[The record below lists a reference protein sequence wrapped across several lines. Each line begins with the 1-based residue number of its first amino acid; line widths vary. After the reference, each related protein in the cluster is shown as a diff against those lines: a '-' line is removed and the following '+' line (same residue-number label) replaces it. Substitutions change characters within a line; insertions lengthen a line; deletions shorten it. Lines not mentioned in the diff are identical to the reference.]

1 MKRREFLSG
10 FATLALP
17 SVVNAQ
23 ASHLRRIG
31 FLGGGSAS
39 GFATQITGLQ
49 SGLKELGYVEGRT
62 IAIEFRYRAQV
73 KPEEIA

>member
-1 MKRREFLSG
+1 VKRREFLSG

-23 ASHLRRIG
+23 ASRLRRIG
-31 FLGGGSAS
+31 FVGAGWAS
-39 GFATQITGLQ
+39 GFANQIAGLQ
-49 SGLKELGYVEGRT
+49 AGLKELGYVEGRT
-62 IAIEFRYRAQV
+62 IAIEFRYRAKV